1 MIFDLL
7 LKGGHLIDPLNNIDQ
22 PMDLAIISDKIG
34 AVQPDLPVEQAAK
47 VVDVS
52 GLIITPGL
60 IDIHCHLYATP
71 GVVGACAGDC
81 SVFPDGFSFR
91 NGITTMVDAGSAGW
105 RNFEDFKFRV
115 IDRAATRV
123 FAMLNLVGL
132 GMMTDIPEQNIYDMD
147 PKLVA
152 AMVDKYRDLVVGIK
166 SAHYFGPEWT
176 PIEKAIEAGRLT
188 NLPVMVDV
196 GFFRKERPYFK
207 LVTEKL
213 RPGDIT
219 THMYRA
225 PIPYVNSSGK
235 LYQYLWEARQRGVLF
250 DVGHGG
256 GSFVFRNAVPSIE
269 QGFYPDTISTDL
281 HTGSMNGAMMD
292 LLNVMSKFLAMGMP
306 LPQVI
311 KATTITPATIIQQP
325 ALGHL
330 SVGAVADIAAL
341 YLMNGEFGFADPA
354 GGRINGNKRLSCELT
369 IKGGQVV
376 WDRNAR
382 TAVDYHLLGES
393 YGIRDVDQVIVP
405 DQNK

>member
-1 MIFDLL
+1 MAFDLV
-7 LKGGHLIDPLNNIDQ
+7 LKGGHLIDPQNGIDS
-22 PMDLAIISDKIG
+22 PMDLAITLGKIS
-34 AVQPDLPVEQAAK
+34 AVQPDLPVEQAVK

-71 GVVGACAGDC
+71 GVGGACAGDC

-105 RNFEDFKFRV
+105 RNFDDFRFRV

-147 PKLVA
+147 PELVA
-152 AMVDKYRDLVVGIK
+152 AMVDKHRDIIVGIK
-166 SAHYFGPEWT
+166 SAHYFDPEWT
-176 PIEKAIEAGRLT
+176 PTDIAIKAGTLT

-196 GFFRKERPYFK
+196 GFFRKERPYYK

-219 THMYRA
+219 THIYRA

-235 LYQYLWEARQRGVLF
+235 LYQYLWEARKRGVIF

-256 GSFVFRNAVPSIE
+256 GSFVLRNAVPSIQ

-281 HTGSMNGAMMD
+281 HTGSMNGSMMD

-306 LPQVI
+306 LSEIV
-311 KATTITPATIIQQP
+311 KATTKTPAALIKQQV
-325 ALGHL
+325 LGCL
-330 SVGAVADIAAL
+330 SVGAVADIAVL
-341 YLMNGEFGFADPA
+341 NLLNGDFGYADPA
-354 GGRINGNKRLSCELT
+354 GGRISGNKRLCCELT
-369 IKGGQVV
+369 IKEGQVV

-382 TAVDYHLLGES
+382 TAVDYRLLGEF
-393 YGIRDVDQVIVP
+393 YDVRKVDQIVSP
-405 DQNK
+405 EPE

>member
-1 MIFDLL
+1 MAFDLL
-7 LKGGHLIDPLNNIDQ
+7 LQGGHLIDPQNKIDQ
-22 PMDLAIISDKIG
+22 PMDLAITSGKIV
-34 AVQPDLPVEQAAK
+34 AVQPNLPVEQAAK

-71 GVVGACAGDC
+71 GVRGACAGDC
-81 SVFPDGFSFR
+81 SVFPDSFSFR

-105 RNFEDFKFRV
+105 RNFEDFRFRV

-132 GMMTDIPEQNIYDMD
+132 GMMTDILEQNVCDMA
-147 PKLVA
+147 PKVVA
-152 AMVDKYRDLVVGIK
+152 AMVEKHSDVIVGIK
-166 SAHYFGPEWT
+166 SAHYFEPEWT
-176 PIEKAIEAGRLT
+176 PTEIAIETGRLT

-196 GFFRKERPYFK
+196 GFFRKERPYFE

-225 PIPYVNSSGK
+225 PIPYVNSAGK
-235 LYQYLWEARQRGVLF
+235 LYQYLWEARQRGVIF

-256 GSFVFRNAVPSIE
+256 GSFVLRNAVPSIQ

-292 LLNVMSKFLAMGMP
+292 LLNVMSKFFAMGMP
-306 LPQVI
+306 LTEII
-311 KATTITPATIIQQP
+311 KATTTTPAALIKQP
-325 ALGHL
+325 SLGCL
-330 SVGAVADIAAL
+330 SVGAVADIAVL
-341 YLMNGEFGFADPA
+341 DLLSGEFGYADPA
-354 GGRINGNKRLSCELT
+354 GGRIGGNKRLGCELT
-369 IKGGQVV
+369 IKDGQVV

-382 TAVDYHLLGES
+382 MAKDYHLLGEF
-393 YGIRDVDQVIVP
+393 YDIREVDQVVTP
-405 DQNK
+405 DQE